1 MVLLLSA
8 CFGTSVQTR
17 AGTHCPT
24 AAVQMV
30 RETVL
35 VRNCCGKLVPKVIER
50 APLAGEAEF
59 LQCQCA
65 EKKDSA
71 QREGAQYQS
80 CPEALVPADA
90 LLEFPVAPILP
101 VEPGS
106 KLESLP
112 EVGRVPLVPPP
123 TS

>member
-1 MVLLLSA
+1 
-8 CFGTSVQTR
+8 
-17 AGTHCPT
+17 
-24 AAVQMV
+24 MV